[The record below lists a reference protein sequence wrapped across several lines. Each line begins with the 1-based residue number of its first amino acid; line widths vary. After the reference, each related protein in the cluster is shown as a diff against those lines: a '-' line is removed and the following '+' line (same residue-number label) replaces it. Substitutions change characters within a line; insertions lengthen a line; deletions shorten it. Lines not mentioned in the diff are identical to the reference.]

1 MRSSFRKTNMLD
13 VLNLDELEALARAR
27 LPRMA
32 FDYIAGGADD
42 EWTLRENR
50 AAFER
55 LQLIPRVLVDVANRD
70 LAATILGARVSMP
83 VLVAPMAFHALAHAD
98 GELATARAAS
108 SAGTIMIAST
118 ASNYSMEE
126 IAAASVGPR
135 WFQLYIYRDRQLTRS
150 LVERAAAAGYTAL
163 CLTVDAPLIGRRW
176 RDIRNRFSLPAGL
189 TMGNFSSHA
198 TADIPEAE
206 RESGLNAYVASQWD
220 ASVTW
225 KDIEWLKNISR
236 MPVILKGILSAEDA
250 RLAVEHGAAAIVVSN
265 HGGRQLDTVPAAIT
279 VLPHIAEAVEG
290 RIEILLDGG
299 VRRGT
304 DVLKAL
310 ALGARACLLGRPVLW
325 GLALDGEEGARSVLE
340 LLRAEIDS
348 AMALAGCKSVAEISS
363 ALIWRG

>member
-1 MRSSFRKTNMLD
+1 MLD
-13 VLNLDELEALARAR
+13 VLNLDELEGLARAR

-70 LAATILGARVSMP
+70 LATTILGTRVSMP
-83 VLVAPMAFHALAHAD
+83 VLVAPMAFHALAHTD
-98 GELATARAAS
+98 GELATARAAA

-126 IAAASVGPR
+126 IAASAGGPR
-135 WFQLYIYRDRQLTRS
+135 WFQLYIYRDRELTRS
-150 LVERAAAAGYTAL
+150 LVERAAAAGYAAL

-176 RDIRNRFSLPAGL
+176 RDIRNRFSLPLGL
-189 TMGNFSSHA
+189 TMGNFSSRA
-198 TADIPEAE
+198 TADVPEAE
-206 RESGLNAYVASQWD
+206 RESGLSAYVASQWD

-225 KDIEWLKNISR
+225 KDIEWLKNVSHL
-236 MPVILKGILSAEDA
+236 PVILKGILSAEDA
-250 RLAVEHGAAAIVVSN
+250 RLAVEHEAAAIVVSN
-265 HGGRQLDTVPAAIT
+265 HGGRQLDTVPAAVT
-279 VLPHIAEAVEG
+279 VLPHIAEAVQG
-290 RIEILLDGG
+290 QIEILLDGG

-348 AMALAGCKSVAEISS
+348 AMALAGCRSVAEVSG